1 MPSFDAWLVVFG
13 LLKPRVAPKSRLQ
26 AHSEHLF
33 GEEDPRKSVSRRTA
47 CGVIGLEE
55 AIRTFQGIRP
65 RPLPNRLYRDRRAKV
80 RVQALLRESFPSVT
94 SLNMAAEVTMTV
106 KAPEEEF

>member
-1 MPSFDAWLVVFG
+1 MPSFDAWLVIFG

-47 CGVIGLEE
+47 CGWFGGGNSNLSGNP
-55 AIRTFQGIRP
+55 AQT
-65 RPLPNRLYRDRRAKV
+65 LPNRLYRDRRPRV

-94 SLNMAAEVTMTV
+94 SLGMEAEVTMTA
-106 KAPEEEF
+106 KAPEAEF